1 MLKHKII
8 IFPTDTV
15 YGLGCSIYDKE
26 SLKTIY
32 NIKQRDFNKPISIL
46 CSSLEQIEEIAIID
60 EKIKKLISYFWPG
73 PLTIIV
79 FSKKKYFDRTNEK
92 KIGIR
97 IPNHPLALEI
107 LKIKGPLKTTSVN
120 KSGEPPLNNYLEIIK
135 QFKHKVDY
143 IYPNN
148 PIPTINLSSTVIDAT
163 LFNLTLV
170 REGCISFA
178 KINKII
184 N

>member
-1 MLKHKII
+1 M
-8 IFPTDTV
+8 
-15 YGLGCSIYDKE
+15 
-26 SLKTIY
+26 
-32 NIKQRDFNKPISIL
+32 
-46 CSSLEQIEEIAIID
+46 
-60 EKIKKLISYFWPG
+60 
-73 PLTIIV
+73 
-79 FSKKKYFDRTNEK
+79 SKKKYFDRTNEK

-135 QFKHKVDY
+135 QFEHKVDY

-148 PIPTINLSSTVIDAT
+148 LIPTTNLSSTVIDAT
-163 LFNLTLV
+163 LFNLALV